1 MSHITAQQPALARQR
16 YRRAVAVAAAAADSE
31 RTSTLPNAIVFDQPG
46 PPDVLQWRAVN
57 PLRPSRTKSSSR

>member
-31 RTSTLPNAIVFDQPG
+31 RT
-46 PPDVLQWRAVN
+46 
-57 PLRPSRTKSSSR
+57 